1 MNRDDFER
9 LQRRFGKDWTTW
21 PPPYRQE
28 ARALLE
34 AADADDDLDSLL
46 LAAID
51 VPGDEGALART
62 VLSRIEGS
70 RGVAGILGGILR
82 PVPTPVL
89 ATCLALVL
97 LTAAAIGYRFGDG
110 DTGVEQD
117 MLLALA
123 VGDAAGLGEVM
134 EGFGSDGGEL

>member
-28 ARALLE
+28 ARAFLE

-62 VLSRIEGS
+62 VLSRIEGRAAWPAFSAASCGLS
-70 RGVAGILGGILR
+70 RLPCWR
-82 PVPTPVL
+82 PALPSSSSRPL
-89 ATCLALVL
+89 PSATGSA
-97 LTAAAIGYRFGDG
+97 TAIRA
-110 DTGVEQD
+110 
-117 MLLALA
+117 
-123 VGDAAGLGEVM
+123 
-134 EGFGSDGGEL
+134 